1 MTHTLGMIHTLGL
14 AAATALITVSSATA
28 WADDAPAP
36 PPPQHVWMGKG
47 QFGFLESKGNS
58 DAQSINGSID
68 LSRYDDGFK
77 DALYVGGLYG
87 KSAGI
92 VSAERL
98 EARGQTDYAITTH
111 AFVFGGLRYE
121 HDLFDGFQYQAS
133 LTTGFGYTFID
144 SVDDKL
150 AGQLGAGYRRLRPE
164 TITKDDSGAVVS
176 RVPEPATGEAI
187 ATAGI
192 DYLHKFTP
200 TTTLTNKFLVE
211 HGSTNTL
218 SHDEI
223 ALAVKMS
230 SKLALSV
237 GYAITDNSNPPAP
250 LKKVDT
256 VTTVNLVFSF

>member
-1 MTHTLGMIHTLGL
+1 MTNTFGV
-14 AAATALITVSSATA
+14 AAATVLITVSSATA
-28 WADDAPAP
+28 RADDPPAP
-36 PPPQHVWMGKG
+36 PPPQHAWLGKG
-47 QFGFLESKGNS
+47 QLGFLESKGNS
-58 DAQSINGSID
+58 DAQSVNGSID

-77 DALYVGGLYG
+77 NELYAGGLYG

-98 EARGQTDYAITTH
+98 EARGQSDYAITPH
-111 AFVFGGLRYE
+111 AFAFGGLRYE

-133 LTTGFGYTFID
+133 LTAGFGYKFID
-144 SVDDKL
+144 SVDDRF
-150 AGQLGAGYRRLRPE
+150 AAQIGAGYRRLRPE
-164 TITKDDSGAVVS
+164 TIIKDDRGAVVS
-176 RVPEPATGEAI
+176 RVPEDATGEAI

-200 TTTLTNKFLVE
+200 TTTLTDKFLVE

-218 SHDEI
+218 THDEI

-250 LKKVDT
+250 LRKVDT